1 MTDKDSTPHKLKLIG
16 FLSIFIGLTALGAWW
31 AAPPTDVIGESWAQ
45 FTRLEWPTYVLLA
58 IFALGLVAAA
68 TLRLVVFGRLMGVR
82 VGVFAA
88 LEATIADNFFSW
100 VTPGSALGEPAAAFM
115 LNRHGIDA
123 GAALTIA
130 YTRFAT
136 SFAFIFTLVAVLLG
150 AGFGP
155 PMPDA
160 ALITLTVA
168 VALGAMAMLVILAGA
183 LAPERAVSMVDAIEA
198 RFLEWTDTA
207 RLRRWINTGA
217 KTAQSSIER
226 LAWMR
231 RHGLRGV
238 LLMGLSHVLYYAAFI
253 GVFCVLAA
261 AFQANFVG
269 ATVPRA
275 VIYLG
280 FIYLFPTP
288 GGAGGAEASA
298 DLFFEGLL
306 PVGAPFVVVMLFRAA
321 TFYLHVVIGLIY
333 LPMRGV
339 LGPILADSSDSADDS
354 DLANRG

>member
-1 MTDKDSTPHKLKLIG
+1 MADRTTTSSWLKLGG
-16 FLSIFIGLTALGAWW
+16 FFALFAALVALGAWW
-31 AAPPTDVIGESWAQ
+31 SAPAPDLLGEAWDHLLQLSWS
-45 FTRLEWPTYVLLA
+45 TWGLLA
-58 IFALGLVAAA
+58 LFATGLIAADA
-68 TLRLVVFGRLMGVR
+68 LRLVVFGRLMGVP
-82 VGVFAA
+82 VGGFAA

-115 LNRHGIDA
+115 LHRHGVDP

-136 SFAFIFTLVAVLLG
+136 RFAFIFTLVAALLG
-150 AGFGP
+150 LGFGP

-160 ALITLTVA
+160 ALVSLTVA
-168 VALGAMAMLVILAGA
+168 VGLAAAVMLVILAGA
-183 LAPERAVSMVDAIEA
+183 LAPERAGSLVDSSERRLLGWFEA
-198 RFLEWTDTA
+198 A
-207 RLRRWINTGA
+207 RPQRWVEAVA
-217 KTAQSSIER
+217 KTTRSSIER

-238 LLMGLSHVLYYAAFI
+238 VLMGLSHVLYYAAFI

-261 AFQANFVG
+261 AFQADFVG

-298 DLFFEGLL
+298 ELFFGELL
-306 PVGAPFVVVMLFRAA
+306 PVVVMLFRAA
-321 TFYLHVVIGLIY
+321 TFYLHVVIGVVY
-333 LPMRGV
+333 LPVRGV
-339 LGPILADSSDSADDS
+339 MGSILGGGGDH
-354 DLANRG
+354 